1 MILKKLLM
9 VVNSLLFVFF
19 ICFMV
24 YTVISFQDMKLP
36 KLLITLCIFPLIM
49 VPYLLDKIKVYH
61 MNEVFIF
68 SYFLFLLLA
77 LVMGC
82 ILNFYSKIWWFD
94 LLVHFLSGIA
104 TSMVAFIL
112 LQKNK
117 LIHRKYK
124 WIGFL
129 FIIMTTIGIAA
140 CWEYFEFVCDKIFQ
154 ADAQWVALTG
164 VGDTM
169 TDMMIATLGGILS
182 SIYYLY
188 YLSKNE
194 VSRRVL

>member
-24 YTVISFQDMKLP
+24 YTIISFQDMKLP

-68 SYFLFLLLA
+68 LYFLFLLLA

-104 TSMVAFIL
+104 TSIVAFIL

-129 FIIMTTIGIAA
+129 FMIMTTIGIAA

-182 SIYYLY
+182 SGYYLY
-188 YLSKNE
+188 YLSKKE
-194 VSRRVL
+194 LSK